1 MHLVEIEA
9 IYSAKKLKECG
20 AVKKDYDKYVSPQNN
35 PNIKLKRFLHLLSN
49 GWLVINL
56 LVFAVLLPDI
66 RVWTLCLAA
75 VFAGYAI
82 ILLFDKRKS
91 EWAWWSIV
99 TGTIISIAVSA
110 GYVIVFELYFYLAVI
125 CAQIVVSAVLL
136 HIFNRK

>member
-1 MHLVEIEA
+1 
-9 IYSAKKLKECG
+9 
-20 AVKKDYDKYVSPQNN
+20 VKKDYDKYISAQNN
-35 PNIKLKRFLHLLSN
+35 PKIKLKRFLHLLSN

-82 ILLFDKRKS
+82 ILLFDKRKG
-91 EWAWWSIV
+91 EWAWWSIIV
-99 TGTIISIAVSA
+99 EIIISIALSVC
-110 GYVIVFELYFYLAVI
+110 YILVFALYFYFAII

-136 HIFNRK
+136 HIFNKK